1 MRYINLNDVHEKKLH
16 LFRRGGGEETTYEIR
31 FAHYR
36 NDHMWGYD
44 TETFQAK
51 AKSMKELE
59 ALLTEAL
66 AAVSSGYMKWAQDQV
81 KIPEHLE

>member
-1 MRYINLNDVHEKKLH
+1 MRFLNPNDVHEKKL
-16 LFRRGGGEETTYEIR
+16 LVFRRGGGEETTYEIR

-36 NDHMWGYD
+36 NGDMWGYD

-59 ALLTEAL
+59 ALMTEAL
-66 AAVSSGYMKWAQDQV
+66 ACINGYVNRAQDQI